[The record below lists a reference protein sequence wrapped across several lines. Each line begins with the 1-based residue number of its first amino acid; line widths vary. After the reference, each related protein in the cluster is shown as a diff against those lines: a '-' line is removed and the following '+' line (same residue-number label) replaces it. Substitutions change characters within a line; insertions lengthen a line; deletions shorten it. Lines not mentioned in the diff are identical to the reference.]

1 MGDDLVLGEGDL
13 WEPGKKY
20 LKQWTSG
27 KRIVFGEPGQGW
39 VLTDEL
45 EKVTSGLQGVGEG
58 VQSGSVN
65 QGRPDK
71 QGGSGYRGPQP

>member
-1 MGDDLVLGEGDL
+1 LGAGGKIFETVDKWQFLGE
-13 WEPGKKY
+13 P
-20 LKQWTSG
+20 
-27 KRIVFGEPGQGW
+27 RQGW

-71 QGGSGYRGPQP
+71 QGGSGYQGPQP